1 MPDEVMTPVPKA
13 EAISLAE
20 IHAMRSL
27 ADAVSGQT
35 KAFEQAMSANTK
47 VLEKLSDK
55 VDGINSRLIRLEEAK
70 HGREIDALKAE
81 IAGIAE
87 RVDGLEQIRDRQ
99 AGAMGVGAWVT
110 KYAPWLMA
118 LIVSGLAAVGWRG
131 NS

>member
-1 MPDEVMTPVPKA
+1 MSDQILTPVTKP
-13 EAISLAE
+13 EAVSMAE
-20 IHAMRSL
+20 IHAMRQL

-35 KAFEQAMSANTK
+35 KAFSEAMGANTK

-55 VDGINSRLIRLEEAK
+55 VDGINTRLIRLEEAK

-81 IAGIAE
+81 IKAIAG
-87 RVDGLEQIRDRQ
+87 RVDGLEGVRDRQ

-118 LIVSGLAAVGWRG
+118 LIVSGLAAIGWKG
-131 NS
+131 NA